1 MWYTIKAKIL
11 SFFSD
16 IRLYWCG
23 VILFGDSHY
32 KIKGPQMRKVL
43 DLVKPGDVFL
53 RKYDHYLG
61 SVLIKGFWSHA
72 AIYVGN
78 NQVIH
83 MLGDGIT
90 QEDILT
96 FMRCDHIAILRCRDT
111 TLTLIPIAIEKAR
124 NQMVRNFLP
133 AGSRQV
139 AYDYNFEE
147 GDEKFYCTEFVSF
160 CYGYPKFEQAGKI
173 ILPDDFL
180 YSIFDNIWSY

>member
-32 KIKGPQMRKVL
+32 KIKGPYMRKVL
-43 DLVKPGDVFL
+43 DQIQPGDVFL

-72 AIYVGN
+72 AIYIGN
-78 NQVIH
+78 DQVIH
-83 MLGDGIT
+83 MLGKGINK
-90 QEDILT
+90 EDILT
-96 FMRCDHIAILRCRDT
+96 FMRADHIAILRCKEES
-111 TLTLIPIAIEKAR
+111 LIPIAIEKAEEQFGK
-124 NQMVRNFLP
+124 NLS
-133 AGSRQV
+133 AGNKNI
-139 AYDYNFEE
+139 AYDYDFNTNRP
-147 GDEKFYCTEFVSF
+147 DKFYCTEFTNF
-160 CYGYPKFEQAGKI
+160 IFGNPIKKDM

-180 YSIFDNIWSY
+180 NSIFSKIWSC